1 MYLSYTLYNI
11 TLYNKYYFIINML
24 NLLNKKSNLIVD
36 NKIINFTQNRDDKI
50 GYQEKINREN
60 LKKKNS
66 IQYYPSSNKE

>member
-1 MYLSYTLYNI
+1 
-11 TLYNKYYFIINML
+11 ML

-60 LKKKNS
+60 LKKNS
-66 IQYYPSSNKE
+66 IPYYPSSNKE

>member
-1 MYLSYTLYNI
+1 
-11 TLYNKYYFIINML
+11 ML

-60 LKKKNS
+60 FKKKILFNIIPLQIKNDLIVS
-66 IQYYPSSNKE
+66 MLLINHILNH